1 MTTTGL
7 IISGYTDAQIDKLDQ
22 VFRVL
27 RNTWSMS
34 KKDLLKLIR
43 SRYVHNLHVDEE
55 DIINFFEIFK
65 FPRSLRLKFRY
76 IKFEHFKKIYDVFL
90 IYM

>member
-55 DIINFFEIFK
+55 DIIIF
-65 FPRSLRLKFRY
+65 LKCSN
-76 IKFEHFKKIYDVFL
+76 L
-90 IYM
+90 M